1 MRLVLALALRLHF
14 QPEAAGAFREAMAG
28 CGVTERLL
36 AFADTCYALPMLA
49 SAVKKSALGARRSA
63 LGGGERSLSLPSAEP
78 GVDRST
84 RAPSAILD
92 NAYYACAARRV
103 ALLALIER
111 VADVLVEGQIPFLLL
126 KGAALEVL
134 APRAPAVRV
143 TADLDVLVPRGT
155 MAHVERLLGEAGFQP
170 RYAGHAETF
179 RRHSHHAV
187 PYEAGRGLGAVEVHE
202 TLAPRGAPVRL
213 PTEPFWRRSRP
224 VIWRQREI
232 HLPAAEELVL
242 HTCAHYGLLHPY
254 NTTLRRLWD
263 LALILGE
270 GFEVG
275 TPGASARAPEPRPG
289 FAVCPPEA
297 GAREGLSREQGA
309 TAPPRPAIDWEYVTG
324 TARRWGARKVLDQ
337 ALSELAWLVE
347 GQRSGRSVDPRLGSG
362 RSAGPRQVL
371 PQPSA
376 ERRAPSAAAKPPEE
390 WPLFEAPYSALAAFC
405 LEQRATDNAW
415 GRLRGLWR
423 FLLPG
428 PHETA
433 PLRAERAHWRYLL
446 DRFAH
451 GSPGRRGRTGQTDG
465 PESGRPLG
473 EEQGSDDD

>member
-1 MRLVLALALRLHF
+1 MRAVLALALRLHF
-14 QPEAAGAFREAMAG
+14 QPEAAGDFREAIAG

-36 AFADTCYALPMLA
+36 TFADTCYALPLLA
-49 SAVKKSALGARRSA
+49 SAIKKAVPGAGCQVP
-63 LGGGERSLSLPSAEP
+63 GGRAVPSLPGTWHLAP
-78 GVDRST
+78 GT
-84 RAPSAILD
+84 ILE
-92 NAYYACAARRV
+92 NAYYACAARKV

-111 VADVLVEGQIPFLLL
+111 VADVLIEGQIPFLLL

-143 TADLDVLVPRGT
+143 TADLDVLVPRGS
-155 MAHVERLLGEAGFQP
+155 MARVERLLGEAGFQP
-170 RYAGHAETF
+170 RYADHAETF
-179 RRHSHHAV
+179 RRHGHHAV
-187 PYEAGRGLGAVEVHE
+187 PYEAGHGLGAVEVHE
-202 TLAPRGAPVRL
+202 TLAPRGASVRL
-213 PTEPFWRRSRP
+213 PSEPFWRRSRS

-263 LALILGE
+263 LALILGDRS
-270 GFEVG
+270 EVSTSG
-275 TPGASARAPEPRPG
+275 APAHPGP
-289 FAVCPPEA
+289 
-297 GAREGLSREQGA
+297 Q
-309 TAPPRPAIDWEYVTG
+309 IDWEYITV
-324 TARRWGARKVLDQ
+324 TARRWGVRKMLER
-337 ALSELAWLVE
+337 ALSEVAWL
-347 GQRSGRSVDPRLGSG
+347 
-362 RSAGPRQVL
+362 L
-371 PQPSA
+371 PA
-376 ERRAPSAAAKPPEE
+376 ERDPSQSALCNPGE

-405 LEQRATDNAW
+405 LEQRVTDNAW

-428 PHETA
+428 PHETV

-451 GSPGRRGRTGQTDG
+451 RSPVRHGRTGHAEAPG
-465 PESGRPLG
+465 CAKELG